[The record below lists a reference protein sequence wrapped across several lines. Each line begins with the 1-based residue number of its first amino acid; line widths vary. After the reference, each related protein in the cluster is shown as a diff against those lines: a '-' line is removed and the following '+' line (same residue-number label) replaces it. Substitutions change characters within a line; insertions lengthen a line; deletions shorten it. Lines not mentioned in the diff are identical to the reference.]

1 MSRLFIQ
8 VRTASGSR
16 TIISN
21 ELTQSDASE
30 IAHALATAGL
40 PSYVHADVA
49 PVDIKAILKRR
60 KAADAK
66 AAAKAKKPLP
76 GNVTKLKVRA

>member
-8 VRTASGSR
+8 VRTQSGAR
-16 TIISN
+16 TIITN
-21 ELTQSDASE
+21 DLTQTDASE
-30 IAHALATAGL
+30 IAHALATIGL
-40 PSYVHADVA
+40 SSFVHEDVA

-66 AAAKAKKPLP
+66 AAAKAAKPLP
-76 GNVTKLKVRA
+76 ANVTKLKARA